1 MTVTIASTTDADEQV
16 AQLNEAENTETP
28 PSEMSSPQA
37 DGVPS
42 DEMPESSDGERDDIT
57 VSEEPQEEI
66 EAVAE
71 SEEEPVEA
79 TADSEE
85 EQEAVAEDAPKKKRG
100 RRRGR
105 SYKERASQLAREK
118 AAEKGRADEL
128 ERRLIAM
135 EQRERQSPPS
145 DDTQEIPREEVAQ
158 AVPTTASTQGQ
169 EQPVSDKPDQESY
182 DTYEEFQEA
191 LIGWNVGQRMQAV
204 ESDRRASIEREQD
217 QQHHDALV
225 ATHYGRIDAYRDG
238 GPSDFDAVIQS
249 GKDLP
254 LTAPMRDTV
263 LSSESGPAL
272 MYYLSKNPEEC
283 DRIANMHPMVQIKE
297 LGKLEARIEGV
308 TQAGPSSSPEPV
320 TRAPRPIKPVGGG
333 ATIPTVKLDDLPYQE
348 FKAAREK
355 QLAAR
360 YGR

>member
-16 AQLNEAENTETP
+16 AQLNEAENIETP

-42 DEMPESSDGERDDIT
+42 DEIAESSEGERDDIT
-57 VSEEPQEEI
+57 ASEESQPEEV

-71 SEEEPVEA
+71 TEEEPVEA

-118 AAEKGRADEL
+118 ALEKNRADAL
-128 ERRLIAM
+128 EQRLIQL
-135 EQRERQSPPS
+135 EQLQKQATPVNTTEDVPQEDSP
-145 DDTQEIPREEVAQ
+145 QEVAPPEG
-158 AVPTTASTQGQ
+158 V
-169 EQPVSDKPDQESY
+169 EQLVGDKPNQESF
-182 DTYEEFQEA
+182 DTYEEYQDA
-191 LIGWNVGQRMQAV
+191 LIQWNVDQRIQVA
-204 ESDRRASIEREQD
+204 EADRRASIEREQS
-217 QQHHDALV
+217 QKNHDAAV
-225 ATHYGRIDAYRDG
+225 AAHYERIDAYRAG

-249 GKDLP
+249 GQDLP

-263 LSSESGPAL
+263 LSSEAGPAL
-272 MYYLSKNPEEC
+272 MYHLSKNPEEC
-283 DRIANMHPMVQIKE
+283 DRIANMHPMAQIKE

-333 ATIPTVKLDDLPYQE
+333 ATTPTVKLDDLPYQE

>member
-85 EQEAVAEDAPKKKRG
+85 EQEAVAEDTPKKKRG

-118 AAEKGRADEL
+118 AAEKGRADAL
-128 ERRLIAM
+128 EQRLIQL
-135 EQRERQSPPS
+135 EQSQRQAPPVNTTEDVPQERSP
-145 DDTQEIPREEVAQ
+145 QEVAPPEG
-158 AVPTTASTQGQ
+158 V
-169 EQPVSDKPDQESY
+169 EQPVSGKPNQESF
-182 DTYEEFQEA
+182 DTYEDFQDA
-191 LIGWNVGQRMQAV
+191 LIQWNVDQRIQVV
-204 ESDRRASIEREQD
+204 ETDRRASIEREQGQKNYD
-217 QQHHDALV
+217 TAV
-225 ATHYGRIDAYRDG
+225 AAHYERIDAYREV
-238 GPSDFDAVIQS
+238 GPSDFDSVIRS
-249 GKDLP
+249 GQDLP

-272 MYYLSKNPEEC
+272 MYHLSKNPEEC
-283 DRIANMHPMVQIKE
+283 DRIANMHPMAQIKE
-297 LGKLEARIEGV
+297 LGRLEARIEGV

-333 ATIPTVKLDDLPYQE
+333 ATTPTVKLDDLPYQE

>member
-57 VSEEPQEEI
+57 ASEEPQEEI

-79 TADSEE
+79 TTESPDEA
-85 EQEAVAEDAPKKKRG
+85 EQDAVAEDTPKKKRG

-118 AAEKGRADEL
+118 ALEKNRADAL
-128 ERRLIAM
+128 EQRLIQL
-135 EQRERQSPPS
+135 EQSQRQAPPVNTTEDVPQERSP
-145 DDTQEIPREEVAQ
+145 QEVAPPEG
-158 AVPTTASTQGQ
+158 V
-169 EQPVSDKPDQESY
+169 EQPVGDKPNQESF
-182 DTYEEFQEA
+182 DTYEEFQDA
-191 LIGWNVGQRMQAV
+191 LIQWNVDQRIQVA
-204 ESDRRASIEREQD
+204 ETDRRASIEREQS
-217 QQHHDALV
+217 QKNHDAAV
-225 ATHYGRIDAYRDG
+225 AAHYERIDAYRAG

-249 GKDLP
+249 GQDLP

-272 MYYLSKNPEEC
+272 MYHLSKNPEEC
-283 DRIANMHPMVQIKE
+283 DRIANMHPMAQIKE
-297 LGKLEARIEGV
+297 LGRLEARIEGV

-333 ATIPTVKLDDLPYQE
+333 ATTPTVKLDDLPYQE